1 MPSEVEGLHLV
12 QWTWRGV
19 SGRPDD
25 VFTNSWHFKASG
37 FPVTDYDN
45 VKDMLLDFYTGTY
58 DAQTNPLRDFFT
70 SESMSGYWELNMYD
84 LTQNLPRVPVY
95 TWSGLEE
102 LDSGE
107 GLPSQDSVVLSFQA
121 QRYAGLPQNRRRN
134 RVYIG
139 PFNLTATEEGLVLG
153 NLVENM
159 LFAAKGL
166 INASHAST
174 NWGWAVY
181 SPFLDEWY
189 PPTDGWVDNGWD
201 IQRRRRKAAT
211 QRGKFS
217 LDTPT

>member
-1 MPSEVEGLHLV
+1 MSEVQGLHLA
-12 QWTWRGV
+12 QWTWPGI

-25 VFTNSWHFKASG
+25 VYTNSWHFKASG

-45 VKDMLLDFYTGTY
+45 VRDMLLDFYTGQY
-58 DAQTNPLRDFFT
+58 DAQAAPVYSHFT
-70 SESMSGYWELNMYD
+70 SAYSTGFWSLNLYD
-84 LTQNLPRVPVY
+84 LTQSIPRVPVY
-95 TWSGLEE
+95 TDSGYVQLP
-102 LDSGE
+102 DGE
-107 GLPSQDSVVLSFQA
+107 GLPAQDSVVLSFQA

-139 PFNLTATEEGLVLG
+139 PFNLSATEDGLVTG
-153 NLVENM
+153 QVCENM

-201 IQRRRRKAAT
+201 IQRRRKKIAT
-211 QRGKFS
+211 QRGTFS

>member
-1 MPSEVEGLHLV
+1 MSEVEGLHLA
-12 QWTWRGV
+12 QWTWRGT

-45 VKDMLLDFYTGTY
+45 VRDMLSDFYTGLY
-58 DAQTNPLRDFFT
+58 DAQADSVCSQFTNQYMTGFWD
-70 SESMSGYWELNMYD
+70 LNLYD
-84 LTQNLPRVPVY
+84 LTQSIPRVPVY
-95 TWSGLEE
+95 T
-102 LDSGE
+102 DSGYVSLADVD
-107 GLPSQDSVVLSFQA
+107 GLPSQDAIVLSFQA

-139 PFNLTATEEGLVLG
+139 PFHKDAALDGLVKG
-153 NLVENM
+153 EVVEDM

-201 IQRRRRKAAT
+201 IQRRRKKAAT
-211 QRGKFS
+211 QRGTFD
-217 LDTPT
+217 LDSPT

>member
-1 MPSEVEGLHLV
+1 MSEVQGLHLA
-12 QWTWRGV
+12 QWTWRGI

-25 VFTNSWHFKASG
+25 VYTNSWHFKASG

-45 VKDMLLDFYTGTY
+45 VRDMIFDFYTGQY
-58 DAQTNPLRDFFT
+58 DAQAAPIYSHFT
-70 SESMSGYWELNMYD
+70 DAYMTGFWDLNLYD
-84 LTQNLPRVPVY
+84 LTQSIPRVPVY
-95 TWSGLEE
+95 TDSGYV
-102 LDSGE
+102 SIPNGE
-107 GLPSQDSVVLSFQA
+107 GLPGQDSVVLSFQA

-139 PFNLTATEEGLVLG
+139 PFNLSATEDGYVLG
-153 NLVENM
+153 QLVED
-159 LFAAKGL
+159 LLYAGKGL

-201 IQRRRRKAAT
+201 IQRRRKKAAS
-211 QRGKFS
+211 QRGTFD
-217 LDTPT
+217 LDNPS